1 MLKTTS
7 DLLTSVNGRAFW
19 PSTNGPYSDASI
31 LSIATEEIQG
41 PLFTLLVESASELY
55 ANSTDITLVASQTG
69 YRLPADA
76 GYRLR
81 DVTYI
86 DGTGEENQLD
96 IMPKDKLGML
106 DTVSVGRP
114 RRFYL
119 DGHKVHIWPKPPTSP
134 VGSLRV
140 KYFWQPNTLVSAG
153 TTVSTATAATLN
165 PSAAVAGWTTASGA
179 TWDVLA
185 DHGAHGLIQQF
196 TGTYSA
202 APDITS
208 LSSAYD
214 DSELRAGDIVAQG
227 GETHV
232 PQVPTEVFPL
242 LCQRVLVTCLAGHRD
257 KTVLRE
263 QQEKLYVLEEQ
274 VVDHLERRVQGES
287 MIFVA
292 DTPPLVQL

>member
-134 VGSLRV
+134 VGQPAGQVLLAAQHAGVSGHHGVHGDSGHTHPLRSCCGLDDGV
-140 KYFWQPNTLVSAG
+140 GGHVGRARGPRRPRAD
-153 TTVSTATAATLN
+153 
-165 PSAAVAGWTTASGA
+165 PAV
-179 TWDVLA
+179 
-185 DHGAHGLIQQF
+185 
-196 TGTYSA
+196 
-202 APDITS
+202 
-208 LSSAYD
+208 
-214 DSELRAGDIVAQG
+214 
-227 GETHV
+227 
-232 PQVPTEVFPL
+232 
-242 LCQRVLVTCLAGHRD
+242 HRD
-257 KTVLRE
+257 LLRGPRHHQPVE
-263 QQEKLYVLEEQ
+263 CL
-274 VVDHLERRVQGES
+274 R
-287 MIFVA
+287 
-292 DTPPLVQL
+292 